1 MPRVYDT
8 RHDRSLSARDAPLH
22 PPVQHATASSVTSGT
37 RTGTHLVQLRVDQRL
52 HLADLRVQFAQE
64 VTVRVRGYV
73 QAEDEGRPESVREG
87 QQLLQRLVAEV
98 AAAVPSTA
106 PQLRLPDA
114 LTELH

>member
-1 MPRVYDT
+1 M
-8 RHDRSLSARDAPLH
+8 
-22 PPVQHATASSVTSGT
+22 
-37 RTGTHLVQLRVDQRL
+37 
-52 HLADLRVQFAQE
+52 
-64 VTVRVRGYV
+64 RVRGYV